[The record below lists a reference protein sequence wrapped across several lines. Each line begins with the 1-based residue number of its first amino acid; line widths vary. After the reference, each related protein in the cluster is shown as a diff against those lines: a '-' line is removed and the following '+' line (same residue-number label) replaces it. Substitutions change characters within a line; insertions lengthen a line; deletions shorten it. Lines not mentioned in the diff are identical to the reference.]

1 MPLPLAM
8 SLRACSIS
16 ARAAGS
22 ASSSRV
28 SSSASRSSGLSRT
41 AAGRPLRV
49 RITLSCCA
57 STRSTISDRWAL
69 ISPSGRVSVMT
80 RILVT
85 EAIDD
90 NSPPARTPFKGLPDD
105 PPSRVRFPVMTKRG
119 NGAIGPHVVFAILLC
134 ALVVAQGEALAA
146 TPQPV
151 RMKSDLSRER
161 TFVPSGG
168 SVVLYD
174 QVDQPSRTSVG
185 SSNGPGADPEDASG
199 ADDFAVPLVETWLVK
214 AVDVVGVDFSEKP
227 SERVRF
233 YLDHGGHPGT
243 VIATIRNVAGINS
256 GGVLSIPLGSHAPT
270 LE

>member
-1 MPLPLAM
+1 
-8 SLRACSIS
+8 
-16 ARAAGS
+16 
-22 ASSSRV
+22 
-28 SSSASRSSGLSRT
+28 
-41 AAGRPLRV
+41 
-49 RITLSCCA
+49 
-57 STRSTISDRWAL
+57 
-69 ISPSGRVSVMT
+69 
-80 RILVT
+80 
-85 EAIDD
+85 
-90 NSPPARTPFKGLPDD
+90 
-105 PPSRVRFPVMTKRG
+105 MTKRG

-270 LE
+270 LEAGHYWVAVQSNQPQHLFFWRLRTVETARPAAWENPLDGFGTGCTTWRKLNSCFGFDYGDFMFALEGTQHGS